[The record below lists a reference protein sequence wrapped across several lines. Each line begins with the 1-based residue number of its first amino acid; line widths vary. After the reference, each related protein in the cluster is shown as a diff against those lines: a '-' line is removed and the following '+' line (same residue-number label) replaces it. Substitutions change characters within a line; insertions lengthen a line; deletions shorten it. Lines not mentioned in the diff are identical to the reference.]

1 MNTLQSVKAKTYAF
15 ILMLGFSLS
24 GYAALVDM
32 AEYQDWDG
40 VQAAI
45 ATDDINA
52 QQPDGTSALLWA
64 VYYEETDMVSLLLD
78 AGADANVQNRYGL
91 TPLIQSSIYGNSEI
105 ISLLLDAGADANAR
119 TLQGDTALMNAS
131 KAGTV
136 EGVQALIAA
145 GANVEARDDQLS
157 QTPLMWAA
165 AFDNADIVRILVENG
180 ADVNAKSLEL
190 IFLGVIQG
198 PISGDFPD
206 GGLTSLHHAARDNG
220 IETVRVLLALG
231 ADPNILDPQDISPLR
246 VAITNKNLDVAKLLI
261 EGGAN
266 INDGSFVDIMG
277 LEHKRDRVGHAASNY
292 DNQTTA
298 EELIA
303 LMMEMGVDIDS
314 IPREPIPMYS
324 TGFIGGAGTSGQTAL
339 YNAAQGGRIDDM
351 EMLLS
356 NGANPNFVSTA
367 RDSSTPL
374 GAVLGVWNG
383 YRIVVAGD
391 NAGATK
397 EAPPTLEDKAAMLDL
412 LFDYGA
418 DVNTITGKG
427 DTILHQAAALG
438 KDDVIEYLI
447 TEGIDLSIKDNSNR
461 TALDIASGVPEFGAG
476 PRRAFGATL
485 EELQTPIYESSMAI
499 LTEAMNAQ
507 GVAIEEYV
515 EPVTEEAEELAEV

>member
-1 MNTLQSVKAKTYAF
+1 MNTLQSVRARTYAF
-15 ILMLGFSLS
+15 ILMLGLSLP

-40 VQAAI
+40 VLASI
-45 ATDDINA
+45 STDDINA
-52 QQPDGTSALLWA
+52 LQPDGTSALLWA

-78 AGADANVQNRYGL
+78 AGADANAQNRYGL
-91 TPLIQSSIYGNSEI
+91 TPLIQSSIYGNGEI
-105 ISLLLDAGADANAR
+105 ISLLLDAGADANAG
-119 TLQGDTALMNAS
+119 TLLGDTALMNAA
-131 KAGTV
+131 KAGTIQ
-136 EGVQALIAA
+136 GVQALIAA

-165 AFDNADIVRILVENG
+165 VFDHADIVRILADNG
-180 ADVNAKSLEL
+180 ADINAKSLEL
-190 IFLGVIQG
+190 IFPGVIQG

-206 GGLTSLHHAARDNG
+206 GGLTSLHHAARDNAV
-220 IETVRVLLALG
+220 ETVGVLLALG

-246 VAITNKNLDVAKLLI
+246 VAIT
-261 EGGAN
+261 
-266 INDGSFVDIMG
+266 MG

-303 LMMEMGVDIDS
+303 LMMEMGVDVDS
-314 IPREPIPMYS
+314 MPREPIPLYS
-324 TGFIGGAGTSGQTAL
+324 TSFIGGAGNSGQTAL
-339 YNAAQGGRIDDM
+339 YNAALVGRIDDM
-351 EMLLS
+351 EMLLT

-367 RDSSTPL
+367 GDSSTPL

-383 YRIVVAGD
+383 YRIVIAG
-391 NAGATK
+391 NNSGAPK
-397 EAPPTLEDKAAMLDL
+397 EATPTSEDKAAMLDL

-427 DTILHQAAALG
+427 DTILHQAASLG
-438 KDDVIEYLI
+438 KDKVIEYLLAK
-447 TEGIDLSIKDNSNR
+447 GIDLSIKDDSNR
-461 TALDIASGVPEFGAG
+461 TALDIASGVPEFGAA

-515 EPVTEEAEELAEV
+515 EPVTEEAEELREV